1 MSVYRNWDRVSV
13 LAAWL
18 LFIKQNDPVV
28 KGEISIKYTIKVMQ
42 KTKQRGVK
50 FQFVPHILVQINLF
64 QAFERKGKDLEFEVC
79 LS

>member
-1 MSVYRNWDRVSV
+1 M
-13 LAAWL
+13 
-18 LFIKQNDPVV
+18 V